1 MEFTPERSRLVEKM
15 FDAALKVKM
24 NELARKYDHSLVLE
38 LWARMKKNGCIK
50 PYFCKWRWKP
60 DMTITEAM
68 DCLDDYFA
76 GIEIL
81 LQKRQAAGDI
91 KEQKNRKTGEII
103 EKVGRAAEAI

>member
-1 MEFTPERSRLVEKM
+1 MEFTPERSRLLEKM

-38 LWARMKKNGCIK
+38 LWTRMSKNGCIK
-50 PYFCKWRWKP
+50 PYFCKWRWKA

-76 GIEIL
+76 GLETL
-81 LQKRQAAGDI
+81 LQKRQAAGGI
-91 KEQKNRKTGEII
+91 KEQKDKKTGEMI
-103 EKVGRAAEAI
+103 EKAGRAAEEV